1 MAIGAIEFN
10 GMVTRQQDFQ
20 NVKTAE
26 DQKPIVDNTNY
37 QNQVEKNVQDNT
49 SQVHNKDEAQFS
61 NDANQNKNEYSGD
74 GGKNR
79 NNARNQKNAK
89 DGKIINKSVRSFDIK
104 I

>member
-26 DQKPIVDNTNY
+26 DQKPVVDNLNY
-37 QNQVEKNVQDNT
+37 QTQVEKNVQDN
-49 SQVHNKDEAQFS
+49 SNQVHDKNEANFS

-74 GGKNR
+74 GGRNR
-79 NNARNQKNAK
+79 NKNKSK
-89 DGKIINKSVRSFDIK
+89 DGTVVKKSVRSFDVK